1 MEQLW
6 GKIKELLKYKIAKD
20 SFDVWIEPLTYRGY
34 ENNTLILNCPNQFFA
49 TWVRDN
55 YLTLIKEELRKQNIN
70 VTIKFLPVE
79 FKLNSAK
86 GQLHLPQFSPTQL
99 VYPKLCSRFTFD
111 EFVVGNCNRFAHAA
125 CWALANEETNHS
137 KVVYIQSSTGLGK
150 SHLAQAVGN
159 HLLKRKPKLRII
171 YVTANEF
178 TSQIVKAIKTGQLDV
193 LKKRYKQDCEIFL
206 LEEVHCFS
214 GRERT
219 QSELA
224 TAIDALVD
232 YGKTVLFTSSKL
244 PREIPNVNSKL
255 RSRLSSG
262 LIISINP
269 PGFSTRKKIL
279 ERKARS
285 QGLELDENI
294 LNYLAEHLRGDIRQ
308 IESAI
313 IGLLA
318 KSSLLHESVSIE
330 LAKEVVKDL
339 VGEDRVITMADI
351 TRLICRHFKVTQEEL
366 RSKSRKKT
374 IAWPRQI
381 AMYLARHYT
390 EASLEAIGKE
400 FNRDHATVIHSVK
413 RITRQIKESK
423 QLKNQI
429 RFLMDRLEG
438 QIWQD

>member
-1 MEQLW
+1 MERLW
-6 GKIKELLKYKIAKD
+6 GKIKELLRYKISKD
-20 SFDVWIEPLTYRGY
+20 SFEVWIEPLVYQGY
-34 ENNTLILNCPNQFFA
+34 EDNTLILTCPNQFFA

-55 YLTLIKEELRKQNIN
+55 YLSLIKEELENQDIN
-70 VTIKFLPVE
+70 VNIKFKPIE
-79 FKLNSAK
+79 FSTIGAT
-86 GQLHLPQFSPTQL
+86 GQLHLPKFSPTQL
-99 VYPKLCSRFTFD
+99 PHPKLCSRFTFD

-137 KVVYIQSSTGLGK
+137 KVLYIQSSTGLGK
-150 SHLAQAVGN
+150 SHLTQAVGN
-159 HLLKRKPKLRII
+159 HLLKRKPKVKII

-178 TSQIVKAIKTGQLDV
+178 TSQIVKAIKTGQLDK
-193 LKKRYKQDCEIFL
+193 LKRRYKQDCEVFM

-214 GRERT
+214 GRDRT

-244 PREIPNVNSKL
+244 PREIPNVNSQL

-279 ERKARS
+279 DRKARS
-285 QGLELDENI
+285 HGLELEESI

-308 IESAI
+308 IESAV

-318 KSSLLHESVSIE
+318 KANLLNESVNMQ

-339 VGEDRVITMADI
+339 VGEDRVITIEDI

-390 EASLEAIGKE
+390 EASLEVIGKE

-413 RITRQIKESK
+413 RISKQIKESK

>member
-6 GKIKELLKYKIAKD
+6 EKIKELLRYKLSSD
-20 SFDVWIEPLTYRGY
+20 SFEVWIEPLIYQGY
-34 ENNTLILNCPNQFFA
+34 ENNTLFLSCPNQFFA

-55 YLTLIKEELRKQNIN
+55 YLPLIKDDLEGQGIN
-70 VTIKFLPVE
+70 LTIKFIPVE
-79 FKLNSAK
+79 VPTAEAK
-86 GQLHLPQFSPTQL
+86 RQLHLPKFSPTQL
-99 VYPKLCSRFTFD
+99 IHPKLCSRFTFE

-150 SHLAQAVGN
+150 SHLTQAVGN
-159 HLLKRKPKLRII
+159 HLLKRKPKVRII

-178 TSQIVKAIKTGQLDV
+178 TSQIVKAIKTGQLDR
-193 LKKRYKQDCEIFL
+193 LKKRYKQECEVFM

-214 GRERT
+214 GRDRT

-232 YGKTVLFTSSKL
+232 YGKTVLFTSNRL
-244 PREIPNVNSKL
+244 PREIPNVNSQL

-285 QGLELDENI
+285 QGLELEEDI

-318 KSSLLHESVSIE
+318 KANLLNESVNME
-330 LAKEVVKDL
+330 LAKEVIKDL
-339 VGEDRVITMADI
+339 VGEDRVITLDDI

-366 RSKSRKKT
+366 KSKSRKRT
-374 IAWPRQI
+374 IAWPRQV

-390 EASLEAIGKE
+390 EASLETIGKK

-413 RITRQIKESK
+413 RISKQIEESK

-429 RFLMDRLEG
+429 KFLMDRLEG